1 MSGFNNLS
9 KGLVGDVAK
18 ILAESKKPALDP
30 VGQEDAD
37 VDNNGKVDSSDKYLK
52 NRRKAVSAAIS
63 MKEDDDLEEGI
74 LSLVAKGAKAIG
86 LDKAA
91 KNVGQAAGVVKDT
104 FVGNPR
110 VRTQSKALA
119 AGTVGMGTLL
129 YPGEKPQRKK
139 PAAIQEAKPALDPVG
154 QEDADVDNNGKV
166 DSSDKYL
173 KNRRKAVSA
182 AIAMKED
189 EAPKSNYFLKRL
201 QERRDPVMNE
211 PITGGRDTVPYTSE
225 RQAFLK
231 QMAAQNAQTS
241 AAGAVRP
248 TAPKPVAPKPV
259 AKPAPQPGMVARAVN
274 AVKGMFNEEELAFL
288 EQQQA
293 KITLLPAKPTQGKP
307 APLPTKPTQARP
319 APLPQA
325 KPVKNPDGSYTA
337 VHPMGGTVTM
347 KLKPTV
353 APGAVTQSRFTSKG
367 PFNEEELAFLEAQ
380 QIDEVSKKKA
390 SSYIDAATDPLSSK
404 SISNLASKGGY
415 ELGKAD
421 EDDYAAG
428 EEDDAKSVRRSRGVA
443 LAGKKLA
450 GMAKVNANEEV
461 EQIDE
466 LSKKTLGSYIKK
478 ASGAEKQKNVMDPKN
493 VPLTTI
499 AAYQG
504 DSETGHF
511 GKRFNQK
518 TYDKTERLRKNR
530 EQGIT
535 RAADKLTKE
544 EVEDISEG
552 MSANDRYTSMH
563 ADTSKILK
571 SIGDHLGDH
580 KKSAM
585 AHKNH
590 YDGKKGP
597 NWGHV
602 GDIDNIHSQLKDI
615 HDRLAQQGEYAE
627 RARLAEDT
635 LEEDTGFRAIA
646 AKHRDQ
652 WNNNVKKHAEAHFDK
667 WNQSEDAPMDDESG
681 DEKAV
686 HAKALSYLS
695 GSNVPQDKHD
705 DVAHKMVDMFHGMK
719 EETNSEARE
728 KIQAV
733 PRKMSLARA
742 ANSIMNRQ
750 QTIEKQVIDE
760 AKRGRPK
767 AGAPEEKEEP
777 LALGMQLRKA
787 HSINKPV
794 TFANGDEAEVKSAH
808 ITRFNDHMSARR
820 TTQEKAAFQKR
831 AHGSHAEFVKAVSEE
846 IPTASKDTGEIVR
859 YR

>member
-37 VDNNGKVDSSDKYLK
+37 IDNDGKAGTVSDKYLK
-52 NRRKAVSAAIS
+52 NRRK
-63 MKEDDDLEEGI
+63 
-74 LSLVAKGAKAIG
+74 
-86 LDKAA
+86 
-91 KNVGQAAGVVKDT
+91 VVT
-104 FVGNPR
+104 
-110 VRTQSKALA
+110 
-119 AGTVGMGTLL
+119 
-129 YPGEKPQRKK
+129 
-139 PAAIQEAKPALDPVG
+139 AAIQEAKPALDPVG

-182 AIAMKED
+182 AISMKED

-259 AKPAPQPGMVARAVN
+259 VKPAPQPGMVARAVN

-293 KITLLPAKPTQGKP
+293 KITLLPAKPTQGKAKITLLP
-307 APLPTKPTQARP
+307 AKPTQAKP
-319 APLPQA
+319 AVLPQV
-325 KPVKNPDGSYTA
+325 KPIKNPDGSYTG

-353 APGAVTQSRFTSKG
+353 APGAVTQSRFTAKG

-478 ASGAEKQKNVMDPKN
+478 ASGAEKPKNVMNPKS

-518 TYDKTERLRKNR
+518 TYDKVERLHKNR
-530 EQGIT
+530 SQGIT
-535 RAADKLTKE
+535 RAADKLAKE

-552 MSANDRYTSMH
+552 MSANDRYASMH

-571 SIGDHLGDH
+571 SIGDHLGEH

-635 LEEDTGFRAIA
+635 IEEDTGFRAIQ
-646 AKHRDQ
+646 AKHADQ
-652 WNNNVKKHAEAHFDK
+652 WNSNVKKHAEAHFDK

>member
-9 KGLVGDVAK
+9 KSLVGDVAK

-37 VDNNGKVDSSDKYLK
+37 IDNDGKAGTVSDKYLK
-52 NRRKAVSAAIS
+52 NRRK
-63 MKEDDDLEEGI
+63 
-74 LSLVAKGAKAIG
+74 
-86 LDKAA
+86 
-91 KNVGQAAGVVKDT
+91 VVT
-104 FVGNPR
+104 
-110 VRTQSKALA
+110 
-119 AGTVGMGTLL
+119 
-129 YPGEKPQRKK
+129 
-139 PAAIQEAKPALDPVG
+139 AAIQEAKPALDPVG

-182 AIAMKED
+182 AISMKED

-211 PITGGRDTVPYTSE
+211 PITGGPNTVPYTPE
-225 RQAFLK
+225 RQEFLK
-231 QMAAQNAQTS
+231 QMATQNAANRT
-241 AAGAVRP
+241 AAARSSTP
-248 TAPKPVAPKPV
+248 TPAPKPVV
-259 AKPAPQPGMVARAVN
+259 KPAPQPGMVARAVN
-274 AVKGMFNEEELAFL
+274 AVKGM
-288 EQQQA
+288 
-293 KITLLPAKPTQGKP
+293 
-307 APLPTKPTQARP
+307 
-319 APLPQA
+319 
-325 KPVKNPDGSYTA
+325 
-337 VHPMGGTVTM
+337 
-347 KLKPTV
+347 
-353 APGAVTQSRFTSKG
+353 
-367 PFNEEELAFLEAQ
+367 FNEEELAFLEAQ

-461 EQIDE
+461 E
-466 LSKKTLGSYIKK
+466 
-478 ASGAEKQKNVMDPKN
+478 
-493 VPLTTI
+493 
-499 AAYQG
+499 
-504 DSETGHF
+504 
-511 GKRFNQK
+511 
-518 TYDKTERLRKNR
+518 
-530 EQGIT
+530 
-535 RAADKLTKE
+535 
-544 EVEDISEG
+544 DINEG
-552 MSANDRYTSMH
+552 MSAHDRYASSH
-563 ADTSKILK
+563 ENTSKLLK
-571 SIGDHLGDH
+571 SIGDHMADH

-627 RARLAEDT
+627 RARLAEEANDDMDSN
-635 LEEDTGFRAIA
+635 EV
-646 AKHRDQ
+646 AKHA
-652 WNNNVKKHAEAHFDK
+652 KAHYDK
-667 WNQSEDAPMDDESG
+667 WNQSEDAPMDDDSG
-681 DEKAV
+681 DEKAAL
-686 HAKALSYLS
+686 AKAMSYLS
-695 GSNVPQDKHD
+695 GSNVPKDKHEA
-705 DVAHKMVDMFHGMK
+705 VASKMTDMFHGMK

-767 AGAPEEKEEP
+767 AGVVEKEEP

-787 HSINKPV
+787 DSINKPV
-794 TFANGDEAEVKSAH
+794 TFANGDEVQIKGGH
-808 ITRFNDHMSARR
+808 ITRFNDHMGARR

-831 AHGSHAEFVKAVSEE
+831 AHSSHAEFVKAVSEE
-846 IPTASKDTGEIVR
+846 IPKVSKDTGEIVK

>member
-9 KGLVGDVAK
+9 KSLVGDVAK
-18 ILAESKKPALDP
+18 ILSESKKPALDP

-37 VDNNGKVDSSDKYLK
+37 IDNDGKAGTVSDKYLK
-52 NRRKAVSAAIS
+52 NRRKVVSAAIS
-63 MKEDDDLEEGI
+63 
-74 LSLVAKGAKAIG
+74 
-86 LDKAA
+86 
-91 KNVGQAAGVVKDT
+91 
-104 FVGNPR
+104 
-110 VRTQSKALA
+110 
-119 AGTVGMGTLL
+119 
-129 YPGEKPQRKK
+129 
-139 PAAIQEAKPALDPVG
+139 
-154 QEDADVDNNGKV
+154 
-166 DSSDKYL
+166 
-173 KNRRKAVSA
+173 
-182 AIAMKED
+182 MKED

-201 QERRDPVMNE
+201 EERRNPVMNE

-248 TAPKPVAPKPV
+248 TAPKPVSPKPV
-259 AKPAPQPGMVARAVN
+259 VKPAPQPGMMARAVN

-307 APLPTKPTQARP
+307 APLPTKPTQAKP
-319 APLPQA
+319 AVLPQA

-353 APGAVTQSRFTSKG
+353 APGAVTQSKFTSKG

-415 ELGKAD
+415 ELGKAAD
-421 EDDYAAG
+421 DDYAAG

-461 EQIDE
+461 E
-466 LSKKTLGSYIKK
+466 
-478 ASGAEKQKNVMDPKN
+478 
-493 VPLTTI
+493 
-499 AAYQG
+499 
-504 DSETGHF
+504 
-511 GKRFNQK
+511 
-518 TYDKTERLRKNR
+518 
-530 EQGIT
+530 
-535 RAADKLTKE
+535 
-544 EVEDISEG
+544 DINEG
-552 MSANDRYTSMH
+552 MSAHDRYASSH
-563 ADTSKILK
+563 ENTSKLLK
-571 SIGDHLGDH
+571 SIGDHLGEH

-602 GDIDNIHSQLKDI
+602 GDIDNVHSQLKDI

-635 LEEDTGFRAIA
+635 IEEDTGFRAIQ
-646 AKHRDQ
+646 AKHADQ
-652 WNNNVKKHAEAHFDK
+652 WNSNVKKHAETHFDK
-667 WNQSEDAPMDDESG
+667 WNQSENAPMDDDSG
-681 DEKAV
+681 DDKAV
-686 HAKALSYLS
+686 NAKAMSYLS
-695 GSNVPQDKHD
+695 GSNVPKDKHEA
-705 DVAHKMVDMFHGMK
+705 VASKMVDMFHGMK

-767 AGAPEEKEEP
+767 AGVVEKEEP

-794 TFANGDEAEVKSAH
+794 TFANGDEVQVKSAH
-808 ITRFNDHMSARR
+808 IGRFNDHMGARR

-831 AHGSHAEFVKAVSEE
+831 AHSSHAEFVKAVSEE
-846 IPTASKDTGEIVR
+846 IPKVSKDTGEIVK